1 MKSVSVDVKAAL
13 SILDREEKEN
23 PLYGRDRLFKWLNRV
38 GYGFIIVASLVGVA
52 WSLWGLLGLK
62 ETFWY
67 VVYVF
72 IWTSILFIPL
82 HGMTFAI
89 MIRLNLPL
97 VLAVRRQ
104 DRLVKK
110 LGLAGALKAP
120 WAGQDVVTF
129 LVGPWLWGWGLFFM
143 PFVLLQHLPE
153 KAPAFFFPVPSLE
166 GRAPVTS
173 AVFLCFLWTLLIGY
187 MYMWLHLLRRG
198 EQRLRIVAR
207 LQSSLLKSAGQISP
221 SDYNQIARIRQGL
234 ISNERAESIQNFSP
248 KKLAFLVQKSHSVQA
263 KQLELDPGGGLQV
276 QAAVESLAA
285 GAGETEATSGKAAE
299 LCWLKVPETTYE
311 IGYSIDKIARRVRVV
326 SLRRAAEGECSTW
339 ERTS

>member
-1 MKSVSVDVKAAL
+1 MKSFSVDINAAL

-23 PLYGRDRLFKWLNRV
+23 PLHGRDRLFKWLNGV
-38 GYGFIIVASLVGVA
+38 GYGFLMVASLVGVA

-82 HGMTFAI
+82 HGTTFAI

-97 VLAVRRQ
+97 VWAVRRQ

-110 LGLAGALKAP
+110 LGLAGALEAP

-129 LVGPWLWGWGLFFM
+129 LAGPWLWSWGLLFM
-143 PFVLLQHLPE
+143 AFVLLRHLPE
-153 KAPAFFFPVPSLE
+153 TRPTFFFPVPGLE
-166 GRAPVTS
+166 QRAPVAL
-173 AVFLCFLWTLLIGY
+173 AVFFCFLWTLLIGY
-187 MYMWLHLLRRG
+187 MYVWLHYLRRG
-198 EQRLRIVAR
+198 ENRLRIVAR
-207 LQSSLLKSAGQISP
+207 LRSSLSNSGGQLSP

-234 ISNERAESIQNFSP
+234 ISIERAESIQKFSP
-248 KKLAFLVQKSHSVQA
+248 KKLAFFVQKSHSVQA
-263 KQLELDPGGGLQV
+263 KQLELDPTGRLQV
-276 QAAVESLAA
+276 QAAVESLAD
-285 GAGETEATSGKAAE
+285 GAGGMEDGGEAGE
-299 LCWLKVPETTYE
+299 LCWLKVPETTVE
-311 IGYSIDKIARRVRVV
+311 IGYFIDKIDRRIRVA
-326 SLRRAAEGECSTW
+326 SLRRAADGECSTS